1 MRDGT
6 ISKAS
11 KLRDHCGIPSHSQHE
26 DETALTLMKE
36 SLQKYGKSNHNGIPR
51 ILTVSYEGLMQFQG
65 VYLMDIYKQLGISS
79 SYLPAFEDG
88 NEKYVKTMEDPAEL
102 LKKMRSRASI
112 LPKKVI
118 SVFGPES
125 SGTTFLSQ
133 TFGIAVGAI
142 QYLGDDAQPVH
153 RQSATSDGEWEIQHL
168 SLPWGWECE
177 EGKDINVV
185 EALVPE
191 ACFRYARDPSLE
203 PRR

>member
-1 MRDGT
+1 MRDGS

-11 KLRDHCGIPSHSQHE
+11 KLRDHCGIPSNSQHE

-36 SLQKYGKSNHNGIPR
+36 SLQKYGKPNHNGTPR
-51 ILTVSYEGLMQFQG
+51 IITVSYEGLMQFQG
-65 VYLMDIYKQLGISS
+65 VYLSDIYKQLGINS
-79 SYLPAFEDG
+79 SYLPSFEDG
-88 NEKYVKTMEDPAEL
+88 NKKYVKNVEDPADV

-142 QYLGDDAQPVH
+142 GDESQPVH
-153 RQSATSDGEWEIQHL
+153 RQSASDDGEWEIQHL

-191 ACFRYARDPSLE
+191 ACFRYERDPSLE